1 VTEKYLGEFG
11 WGFSTGGDKIWNNP
25 TPAAELYK
33 NTIPLEGGNV
43 PWDAIP
49 FKLVEGTNKIA
60 ERSDRLIKNGWKGA
74 VMRLKSNKPSLFPQ
88 EWKVSASINI
98 SL

>member
-1 VTEKYLGEFG
+1 LGKFG
-11 WGFSTGGDKIWNNP
+11 WDFSTGGDNIWNNP
-25 TPAAELYK
+25 TLAAELYK

-43 PWDAIP
+43 PWDAKP
-49 FKLVEGTNKIA
+49 FVLVEGSNQIA

-74 VMRLKSNKPSLFPQ
+74 VMRLTGYNPSLFPQ
-88 EWKVSASINI
+88 EWEVSAPKNI